1 MRISKISMSW
11 SSLDLETD
19 MSGSEFSAVNAL
31 MRFKIEF
38 GITGKELWDAEKH
51 SNAEDSKN

>member
-1 MRISKISMSW
+1 MSW

-38 GITGKELWDAEKH
+38 GITGKEFWDAEKH